1 MPAHP
6 NTRLAPVG
14 DRGKG
19 LGKGFGPFGAY
30 YADPDLSLASC
41 LCSLAA
47 FLSFLLAFASATFPI
62 RVTSFVSG
70 SVMPVLPYGVGLTR
84 KLRTVTLSGTDIKP
98 TIRHRKMTKAEWE
111 PVNTAT
117 SPYICGVPR
126 IGSGWFRP
134 DGTGSPLRR
143 PSSSCRGASCTPCP
157 SRPHRSRTPYDG

>member
-1 MPAHP
+1 M
-6 NTRLAPVG
+6 
-14 DRGKG
+14 
-19 LGKGFGPFGAY
+19 GKGFGPFGAS

-111 PVNTAT
+111 PVNTAI

-126 IGSGWFRP
+126 TVSRVVQTRRNGIS
-134 DGTGSPLRR
+134 SPSAILFMPR
-143 PSSSCRGASCTPCP
+143 SELYTISLTAAS
-157 SRPHRSRTPYDG
+157 